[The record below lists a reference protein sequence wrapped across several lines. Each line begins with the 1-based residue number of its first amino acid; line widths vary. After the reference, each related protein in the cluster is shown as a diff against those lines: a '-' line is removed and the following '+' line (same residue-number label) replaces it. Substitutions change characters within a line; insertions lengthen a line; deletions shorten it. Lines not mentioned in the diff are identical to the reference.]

1 MVDYASKWIDALL
14 EGGESPRG
22 TQSIR
27 RAFLILRVVAL
38 GNEGGHGLN
47 DIATAT
53 GLARPT
59 VHRLL
64 TALIAEGA
72 VEQRPRTQR
81 YRASK
86 YLNISE
92 LRPTASPL
100 LNAANPLLD
109 EAAEKIGDTVSLTLR
124 SGLETICVARRLGSY
139 PIQILSLGVGVRRPI
154 GISASSIALLS
165 TLSSGSA
172 RQILHTNRLHLRNA
186 GMTLRDTMQ
195 AIKRATERGNA
206 LRERGL
212 VQGTKAISIAFG
224 AHGGE
229 ALATLT
235 VTAIAH
241 RIPAQR
247 VRPVVDLLRECAV
260 NIERS
265 LESEVR
271 AH

>member
-1 MVDYASKWIDALL
+1 MTGRTSKWIDALL

-27 RAFLILRVVAL
+27 RAFLVLRVVSL
-38 GNEGGHGLN
+38 GEGGHGLN

-86 YLNISE
+86 YLNVSE
-92 LRPTASPL
+92 LRPAASPL
-100 LNAANPLLD
+100 LNAASPFLD

-154 GISASSIALLS
+154 GVSASSIALLS
-165 TLSSGSA
+165 TLSPAGA
-172 RQILHTNRLHLRNA
+172 RQILHRNRSHLHSS
-186 GMTLRDTMQ
+186 GVTLRDTIQ
-195 AIKRATERGNA
+195 AVTAAKERGYA
-206 LRERGL
+206 FRERGL
-212 VQGTKAISIAFG
+212 VQGTKAISVAFG
-224 AHGGE
+224 ANAGE

-241 RIPAQR
+241 RMPVHR
-247 VRPVVDLLRECAV
+247 VKSVVDLLRDCAV
-260 NIERS
+260 NIENS
-265 LESEVR
+265 LDSEVR
-271 AH
+271 LH